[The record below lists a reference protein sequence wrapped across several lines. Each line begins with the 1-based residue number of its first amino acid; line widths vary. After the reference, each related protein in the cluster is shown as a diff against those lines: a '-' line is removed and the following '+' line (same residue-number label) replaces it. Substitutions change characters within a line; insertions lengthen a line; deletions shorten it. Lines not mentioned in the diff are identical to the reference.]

1 MRAAPPSLGQHHP
14 LHAHIRLSQAGCS
27 ASGEHLHSRQS
38 LRGRAGTSRP
48 LQDDGHTPPVGRSH
62 YGQRRCICVA
72 AVRVAA
78 TAAAAPTPH
87 RRVGHDGE
95 EPLVGWRT
103 HPPEHRRRGRDAPRG
118 GKRRHGSDICI
129 VGFLQ
134 GTDGKYAL
142 VIGMPIGI
150 VDFLQA
156 TDGEYALVIG
166 MPIGDCGFFTGHRR
180 RVRTGH

>member
-1 MRAAPPSLGQHHP
+1 
-14 LHAHIRLSQAGCS
+14 
-27 ASGEHLHSRQS
+27 
-38 LRGRAGTSRP
+38 
-48 LQDDGHTPPVGRSH
+48 
-62 YGQRRCICVA
+62 
-72 AVRVAA
+72 
-78 TAAAAPTPH
+78 
-87 RRVGHDGE
+87 
-95 EPLVGWRT
+95 
-103 HPPEHRRRGRDAPRG
+103 
-118 GKRRHGSDICI
+118 